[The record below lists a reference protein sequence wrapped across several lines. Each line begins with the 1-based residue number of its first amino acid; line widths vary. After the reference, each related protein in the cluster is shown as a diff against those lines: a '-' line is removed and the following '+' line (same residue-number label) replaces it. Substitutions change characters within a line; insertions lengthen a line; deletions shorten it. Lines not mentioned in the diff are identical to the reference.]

1 MSMSMRAKARGVF
14 TAVMKSKPS
23 AQFDYALGAGAD
35 LGGGALGVK
44 PPLLLG
50 YHLKNDVKSGRST

>member
-1 MSMSMRAKARGVF
+1 MARAPITRARSITTTPTMSMSMRAKARGVF

-35 LGGGALGVK
+35 LGGGFG
-44 PPLLLG
+44 G
-50 YHLKNDVKSGRST
+50 